1 MKLHHNIPLF
11 KETLISAAGEMKIN
25 YNYVEKDYWVSYVLN
40 RLSHSEYKDKFVFK
54 GGTSLSKVY
63 KLIPRFSEDID
74 LQLFDPGS
82 KGDSA
87 KKKLFKKAEKE
98 ITLGLSLIPDL
109 CDKHGNIRKTCYDYS
124 KSQENAAF
132 GFVSSHIVLEINSM
146 SVPEP
151 FIAGSLISFAGEF
164 LNKIGRAELV
174 KQYGLDSFD
183 LNVLDIRR
191 TYLEKLF
198 AVLDASMKDEGFQQ
212 LIAYSRHI
220 FDIYYFAGTQK
231 IRDFINKDECGK
243 MADRVYHENDF
254 FGKRMIIMSRLWLQ
268 ILTKP
273 LKALNQVSSII
284 LAEWYMR
291 LCRHMMR

>member
-74 LQLFDPGS
+74 LQLIDPGS

-109 CDKHGNIRKTCYDYS
+109 CDKHGSIRKTCYDYS
-124 KSQENAAF
+124 KSQENGAF

-164 LNKIGRAELV
+164 LNKIGRADLV
-174 KQYGLDSFD
+174 KQYGLDPFE
-183 LNVLDIRR
+183 LNVLDMRR

-198 AVLDASMKDEGFQQ
+198 AVLDASMQDDNFQR

-231 IRDFINKDECGK
+231 IRDFINKDECRK

-268 ILTKP
+268 ILIKP